1 MPELPE
7 YVAPEQ
13 EVVVTVEM
21 PDGREK
27 TFKTSNDFV
36 RFIDVRKDGV
46 WIRNENQINSF
57 YPENR
62 IKEIKMET
70 QPEQLPE
77 KLQKQRRK

>member
-46 WIRNENQINSF
+46 WIRNENQINTF
-57 YPENR
+57 YPTE
-62 IKEIKMET
+62 KVLEIKMESE
-70 QPEQLPE
+70 PEKLPE
-77 KLQKQRRK
+77 NLQKQRRL